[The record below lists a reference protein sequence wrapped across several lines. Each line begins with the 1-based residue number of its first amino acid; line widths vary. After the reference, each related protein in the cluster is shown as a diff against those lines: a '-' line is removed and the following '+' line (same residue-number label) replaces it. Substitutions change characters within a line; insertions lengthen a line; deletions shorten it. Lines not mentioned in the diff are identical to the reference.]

1 MAEAKVLL
9 VDDEAEF
16 LDGLSERLTNRGY
29 QVDTALSGSEALG
42 KISGNLYDAIVLDLM
57 MPEMDGLQTLQKATE
72 EKPELQVIFLTGHA
86 SLDKGLEAMK
96 GGALDFLEKP
106 VDLDL
111 LVEKIQEGKS
121 RRVRLED
128 QLKDAAVK
136 EALKKYGW

>member
-29 QVDTALSGSEALG
+29 RVDTALSGSEALG
-42 KISGNLYDAIVLDLM
+42 KIGGHLYDAIVLDLM